1 MKKLE
6 MIENAIKLLV
16 VTSLVI
22 IVLAACMKASEREYK
37 QNIPSILTPTATAT
51 ALSKVKQTEA
61 PNSSDGLDKIIKISA
76 TKLSSEYK
84 NNEVQADHN
93 YQDEMMLVNGI
104 IYEITV
110 DQGSTYIKLEG
121 SEFDQIS
128 CKMQDS
134 ENEKIMELKKGKKVV
149 IQGLCI
155 GFDELD
161 FYPSLEECK
170 LK

>member
-1 MKKLE
+1 

-37 QNIPSILTPTATAT
+37 QNIPSILTPTPTAE
-51 ALSKVKQTEA
+51 KQTEA

-76 TKLSSEYK
+76 AKLSADYK
-84 NNEVQADHN
+84 ENEVQADHN